1 MKAVAFTVILGS
13 MLPLAGCNDKKAPP
27 PPPTNQPAVET
38 HTPNVDV
45 KTDKGSVEVKAPGV
59 DVEVQRNK

>member
-1 MKAVAFTVILGS
+1 MKAVALAFLVGS
-13 MLPLAGCNDKKAPP
+13 ILPLAGCENKNVPP
-27 PPPTNQPAVET
+27 PPATDRPAVET

-45 KTDKGSVEVKAPGV
+45 KAEKGNVEVKAPGV